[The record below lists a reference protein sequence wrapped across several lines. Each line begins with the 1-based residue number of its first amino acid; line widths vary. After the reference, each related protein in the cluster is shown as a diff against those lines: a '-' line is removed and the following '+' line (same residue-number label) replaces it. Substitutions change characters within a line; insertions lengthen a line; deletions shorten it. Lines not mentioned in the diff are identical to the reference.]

1 MSASTCAQEPAPAPR
16 AHESGMLRT
25 TVPERVSVVAKDES
39 APKVIVPVRTSPRAS
54 SLSVV
59 AASLKQ
65 KALGRQSDMSVQ
77 VPTRSPPQGRA
88 AGHITTTGMGSG
100 SAAAPPSQ
108 LEAKTAV

>member
-54 SLSVV
+54 SLSVGH
-59 AASLKQ
+59 AAVEPES
-65 KALGRQSDMSVQ
+65 LGRQSDVIVQ
-77 VPTRSPPQGRA
+77 IPTRSPPQG
-88 AGHITTTGMGSG
+88 
-100 SAAAPPSQ
+100 
-108 LEAKTAV
+108 